1 MTCRKVRK
9 LIPLAAGDDLRP
21 RPAAAV
27 RAHVAACPACRAEL
41 EDFRAALAG
50 ITSAAKAE
58 SAADWTARE
67 WEALMARA
75 AAEAKA
81 AIQARGGAA
90 GPAFR
95 PRWAAASAIGAC
107 LGLVVLGVLFRRP
120 SPRPDTAAGP
130 AEALVTARTG
140 EQDKLTMTMVSPETG
155 LQIVWILDKNF
166 DWKGDRQ

>member
-21 RPAAAV
+21 RPAAAL
-27 RAHVAACPACRAEL
+27 RAHVASCPACRAEL
-41 EDFRAALAG
+41 EGFRAALAG

-58 SAADWTARE
+58 SAADWNAHE
-67 WEALMARA
+67 WRSLMARA

-81 AIQARGGAA
+81 ACQAPGRAA
-90 GPAFR
+90 RPAFQ
-95 PRWAAASAIGAC
+95 PRWAAASVIGAC
-107 LGLVVLGVLFRRP
+107 LGLVVLGMLFRGP
-120 SPRPDTAAGP
+120 SPRPDTAAAAG
-130 AEALVTARTG
+130 
-140 EQDKLTMTMVSPETG
+140 QDVLTMTMVSPETG